1 MNTIDSIFIKCLNIY
16 NYIDIIGIKNI
27 MHTYKIAFYSK
38 INTWEIFLKGTKKAE
53 INSAFSTYILML
65 LNCY

>member
-1 MNTIDSIFIKCLNIY
+1 
-16 NYIDIIGIKNI
+16 